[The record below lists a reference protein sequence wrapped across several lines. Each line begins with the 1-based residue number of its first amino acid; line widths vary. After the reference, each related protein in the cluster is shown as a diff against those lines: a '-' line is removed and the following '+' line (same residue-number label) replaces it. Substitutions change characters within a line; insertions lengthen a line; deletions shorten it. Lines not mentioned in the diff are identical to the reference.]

1 MSERTINFVSNDFV
15 HVPGMHRW
23 SMAIHSSDINKEAR
37 DVAARMY
44 MLAALYPDLTA
55 RDIKA
60 IAEGALYPSNID
72 EEKGIVSFIVDQK
85 PSFAKWCGDIT
96 EGGE

>member
-1 MSERTINFVSNDFV
+1 MSERTINFISNAFV
-15 HVPGMHRW
+15 HVPGMHRY
-23 SMAIHSSDINKEAR
+23 SMRMKSSDINKETR

-60 IAEGALYPSNID
+60 IAEGELYPSNID
-72 EEKGIVSFIVDQK
+72 EEKGIVSFIVD
-85 PSFAKWCGDIT
+85 
-96 EGGE
+96 GGE

>member
-23 SMAIHSSDINKEAR
+23 SMALRSNDINRETR
-37 DVAARMY
+37 DVAARMFA
-44 MLAALYPDLTA
+44 LAALYPDLTA

-60 IAEGALYPSNID
+60 IAEGVLEPSNID
-72 EEKGIVSFIVDQK
+72 EDKGIVSFIVD
-85 PSFAKWCGDIT
+85 
-96 EGGE
+96 GGE